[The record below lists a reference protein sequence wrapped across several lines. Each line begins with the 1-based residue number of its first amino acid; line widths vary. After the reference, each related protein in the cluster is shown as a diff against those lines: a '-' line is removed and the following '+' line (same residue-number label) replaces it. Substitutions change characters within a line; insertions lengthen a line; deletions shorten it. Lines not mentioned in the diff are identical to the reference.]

1 MIDVDHIDDLAI
13 TLIMLKEQEFFIRSA
28 CKSMLLK
35 SALAYN
41 HR

>member
-1 MIDVDHIDDLAI
+1 MIDVDHIDDLTI

-28 CKSMLLK
+28 FTSMLLK